1 MAHLGQY
8 IPLKKKQNVWDVF
21 QQSSSPTSRCWRNSA
36 SQRRTISETSIIWCP
51 VLSFGLLRLVDDFFG
66 GNWMTPS
73 LKLACCWWMKSQT
86 TTWPVWNPVYDE
98 IFTIWT
104 GAWFVPWT
112 VVHHISHVPEHVRTN
127 VRRFVLSIRG
137 YRVNRYWISLHLT
150 WRGSNPQN
158 QSSVVRFQT
167 MISLSDQW
175 NYDCATFTGPG
186 TPNKTILNGC
196 LVETPMFI

>member
-1 MAHLGQY
+1 MF
-8 IPLKKKQNVWDVF
+8 F

-51 VLSFGLLRLVDDFFG
+51 VLSFGLVRLVDDDFFG
-66 GNWMTPS
+66 GNDS
-73 LKLACCWWMKSQT
+73 LLETRILLMEEIPNNHLTCMKP
-86 TTWPVWNPVYDE
+86 WKNDG

-104 GAWFVPWT
+104 GAWFVPST
-112 VVHHISHVPEHVRTN
+112 VVHHISHFPEHVRTV

-158 QSSVVRFQT
+158 QPSVVRFQT

-175 NYDCATFTGPG
+175 NYECATITGPE
-186 TPNKTILNGC
+186 TPNKQ
-196 LVETPMFI
+196 V